1 MGPPGTAPQTFDA
14 RNNSLGPD
22 VPLYA
27 ITHGT
32 EKFMFDQSQ
41 ELSKEDGNV
50 RLNSAHAR
58 EVATIVDSDK
68 THMTKLCMKDE
79 ENFEK

>member
-22 VPLYA
+22 VPLQD
-27 ITHGT
+27 ITRGT
-32 EKFMFDQSQ
+32 GKVDDDQSQ

-50 RLNSAHAR
+50 R
-58 EVATIVDSDK
+58 
-68 THMTKLCMKDE
+68 
-79 ENFEK
+79 